1 MFSLLNGV
9 TSNNSTEDFRNTI
22 GLSGK
27 QCHPPKVVKK
37 VVFLKR
43 DQISEWW
50 VWGKWVMEGR
60 ISQNP
65 NGFGTDNRLLT
76 IFYIQLAVDSGQVSF
91 DGLG

>member
-1 MFSLLNGV
+1 MGIFAFRIGATQSRFIKSLN
-9 TSNNSTEDFRNTI
+9 DFIQDR
-22 GLSGK
+22 
-27 QCHPPKVVKK
+27 V
-37 VVFLKR
+37 
-43 DQISEWW
+43 SERWIK
-50 VWGKWVMEGR
+50 GKWVMEGR